1 MYYFPFSL
9 SVFPIEPA
17 QIVIAPNASI
27 EVDAGTTVTY
37 VCVGYGE
44 DEPSNIIWEF
54 GDQTLSNDTSDLV
67 TIYDSR
73 VVENGLVFTQS
84 ILELCSVEV
93 ENAGMY
99 SCTANNSRGSNS
111 STFTLNVRPRGKP
124 KHS

>member
-1 MYYFPFSL
+1 MIIHLLVSAEHP
-9 SVFPIEPA
+9 
-17 QIVIAPNASI
+17 QIVIAPNASL

-44 DEPSNIIWEF
+44 DEPPNIIWEF
-54 GDQTLSNDTSDLV
+54 GDQTLNNDTSDLV
-67 TIYDSR
+67 TIYESQIM
-73 VVENGLVFTQS
+73 ENRLVFTQS

-111 STFTLNVRPRGKP
+111 STFILNVINLGKYV
-124 KHS
+124 